1 MDKIEIKDLFRK
13 TLLCLY
19 VATATASLSA
29 CGGSSGGS
37 SDTTAEP
44 APDPAPPTTDPVAP
58 VDPTPPAT
66 NPNTTAIN
74 LQVID
79 GYLKD
84 AEVFADLN
92 RNFALDEGEP
102 ADKTDEKGLV
112 TLHIPN
118 SYIAGNEPIKVISQS
133 KPVI

>member
-44 APDPAPPTTDPVAP
+44 TPAPV
-58 VDPTPPAT
+58 PPAT
-66 NPNTTAIN
+66 DPDTTAIN

-84 AEVFADLN
+84 S
-92 RNFALDEGEP
+92 GS
-102 ADKTDEKGLV
+102 
-112 TLHIPN
+112 IC
-118 SYIAGNEPIKVISQS
+118 
-133 KPVI
+133 